1 MSAVKKGLGEL
12 LVRENVV
19 NIHQIEEARKEQKA
33 SGGRLGSALVKL
45 GFVNDKKMAEFLGK
59 QFNVP
64 DIDLDQFEPDPDALK
79 ALPMEVCQ
87 KHCVIPV
94 SKAGNVLV
102 VAFADPSNIFVRDDL
117 SFVSKCK
124 IEVVVAAETA
134 INKAIEKHY
143 GKGKSDLGKVANE
156 LENTEEALSFSSS
169 MSAQLLE
176 GANEAELGPLVK
188 FVNLML
194 TEAIK
199 LKASDIHIEPYE
211 KRLRVRYR
219 IDGLLHEKSQ
229 PPSGVAA
236 GLSSRIKIMAKLD
249 ISERRR
255 PQDGRIKVKASNGM
269 EVDLRVSV
277 LPTIFG
283 EKIVMRLL
291 DKSNLKLDMT
301 QLGFEEDDLE
311 VFKAKI
317 NESQGMVLVT
327 GPTGSGKTTTLYSAL
342 WSVNDP
348 QMNLCT
354 AEDPVEFNLDGIN
367 QVHVHPDIG
376 FTFAEALR
384 SFLRQD
390 PDVILVGEIR
400 DKETAEIAFKAAN
413 TGHLVLSTLHTNDA
427 PASVARLMDIGI
439 PSYLITTTV
448 SLIVAQRLAGRVC
461 KNCAVPHK
469 IEPQILIDAGALPD
483 EVGQYQTV
491 RGEGCSA
498 CNNSGI
504 KGRVALY
511 EVLQMSNPLRETI
524 LKGGTVLD
532 LKRGAIKGGMRTLRQ
547 AALRKLRNGLVPLE
561 QVLSMTVGDDQ
572 A

>member
-12 LVRENVV
+12 LVRENLV
-19 NIHQIEEARKEQKA
+19 NIDQIEAARKEQKS

-45 GFVNDKKMAEFLGK
+45 GFVNDKKMAEFLAK
-59 QFNVP
+59 QYNVP
-64 DIDLDQFEPDPDALK
+64 DIDLDQFEVDPEALK
-79 ALPMEVCQ
+79 TLPVEVCQ

-94 SKAGNVLV
+94 SKADNVLV

-124 IEVVVAAETA
+124 IEVVVAPEIA
-134 INKAIEKHY
+134 IQKAIEKNY
-143 GKGKSDLGKVANE
+143 AKGKTDLGQIATE
-156 LENTEEALSFSSS
+156 LENTEEAFTFSTSN
-169 MSAQLLE
+169 SAQLLD
-176 GANEAELGPLVK
+176 GANDAELGPIVK
-188 FVNLML
+188 FVNVML

-229 PPSGVAA
+229 PPSGVAT

-249 ISERRR
+249 IAERRK

-269 EVDLRVSV
+269 DVDLRVSV
-277 LPTIFG
+277 LPTVFG

-301 QLGFEEDDLE
+301 QLGFDAEDLAI
-311 VFKAKI
+311 FKEKI

-327 GPTGSGKTTTLYSAL
+327 GPTGSGKTTTLYSAIAT
-342 WSVNDP
+342 VNDP
-348 QMNLCT
+348 QMNVCT

-367 QVHVHPDIG
+367 QVHVHPEIG

-427 PASVARLMDIGI
+427 PASIARLLDIGI
-439 PSYLITTTV
+439 PAYLITTTV
-448 SLIVAQRLAGRVC
+448 SVVVAQRLAGRVC
-461 KNCAVPHK
+461 QNCAAPHK
-469 IEPQILIDAGALPD
+469 VDDEALLAAGAKQEELS
-483 EVGQYQTV
+483 QYKTMK
-491 RGEGCSA
+491 GEGCST

-504 KGRVALY
+504 KGRVAIY
-511 EVLQMSNPLRETI
+511 EVMQMSNPLRETI
-524 LKGGTVLD
+524 LRNGSVLE
-532 LKRGAIKGGMRTLRQ
+532 LKHGAIQGGMRTLRQ
-547 AALRKLRNGLVPLE
+547 AALNKLKAGLIPLD
-561 QVLSMTVGDDQ
+561 QVLTMTVGDDQ